1 MRIRANKGR
10 DLLKEKIIV
19 VVDPRESTTE
29 VKGII
34 HVVWALTEVVR
45 ALKIIVGVMAL
56 TGKSTQKGT
65 RDVTTVLDL
74 GPPKETTTPQAA
86 TEKRIA
92 NSRKVSLIDT
102 MKVEDAD

>member
-1 MRIRANKGR
+1 MRIRAIKER

-19 VVDPRESTTE
+19 GVDPRESTTE
-29 VKGII
+29 LEGIT
-34 HVVWALTEVVR
+34 HVAWAQTEVVR
-45 ALKIIVGVMAL
+45 ALQIIVEVMAL

-74 GPPKETTTPQAA
+74 GLPKETTTPQAA

-102 MKVEDAD
+102 MKVGDAD

>member
-1 MRIRANKGR
+1 
-10 DLLKEKIIV
+10 
-19 VVDPRESTTE
+19 
-29 VKGII
+29 
-34 HVVWALTEVVR
+34 
-45 ALKIIVGVMAL
+45 MAL

-65 RDVTTVLDL
+65 KDVTTVLDL